1 MRIILAFLFLFLFSH
16 KPFSQKKADTFL
28 TYRLTLGKKDFF
40 TGLALGCKTE
50 KTVEVLTVE
59 TGIIR
64 SFFQAR
70 FFPRVGAS
78 SMWIISENQRFIAG
92 PIFQYHFS
100 TVQFNASVGKNGRAN
115 YNDLMVG
122 WSLKTKGKMYFTSDV
137 LAGLQM
143 ENSFN
148 VLELRR
154 KTIGTLGYSFVCGVG
169 FEF

>member
-1 MRIILAFLFLFLFSH
+1 L
-16 KPFSQKKADTFL
+16 
-28 TYRLTLGKKDFF
+28 
-40 TGLALGCKTE
+40 
-50 KTVEVLTVE
+50 E

-78 SMWIISENQRFIAG
+78 SMWIVSENQRLIAG
-92 PIFQYHFS
+92 PNFQYHFS
-100 TVQFNASVGKNGRAN
+100 TVQFNVSVGKNGRAN

-137 LAGLQM
+137 LAGFQM
-143 ENSFN
+143 ENCFN

-169 FEF
+169 YEF

>member
-1 MRIILAFLFLFLFSH
+1 MRIILAFFFLFFFSQIS
-16 KPFSQKKADTFL
+16 FSQKKADAFL
-28 TYRLTLGKKDFF
+28 TYRLSLGKKDFF
-40 TGLALGCKTE
+40 TGLALGCKTD
-50 KTVEVLTVE
+50 KTVEILTVE

-64 SFFQAR
+64 SFFQSR
-70 FFPRVGAS
+70 FFPRVGVS
-78 SMWIISENQRFIAG
+78 SMWIVANNQRFIAG
-92 PIFQYHFS
+92 TLFQYHFS

-122 WSLKTKGKMYFTSDV
+122 WSIKTKGKMYFTSDV
-137 LAGLQM
+137 LAGFQM